1 MASARLSWGIVGLR
15 MANCRAY
22 SNEFMMPIPEVWLR
36 QTVGVLIYSKDGE
49 AMAEKEGFEP
59 PVEFP
64 PQLISSQSHSA
75 TLPLLLES

>member
-36 QTVGVLIYSKDGE
+36 QTVGVLICS
-49 AMAEKEGFEP
+49 P
-59 PVEFP
+59 NLFP
-64 PQLISSQSHSA
+64 QMS
-75 TLPLLLES
+75 TLLLAAGLAIDTIYKEKK